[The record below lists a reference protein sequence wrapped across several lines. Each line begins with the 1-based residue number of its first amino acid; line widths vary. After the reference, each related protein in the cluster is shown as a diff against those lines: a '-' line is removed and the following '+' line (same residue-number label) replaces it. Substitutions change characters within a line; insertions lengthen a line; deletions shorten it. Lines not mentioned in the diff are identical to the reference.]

1 MFANKYLQKQNIVSC
16 LQTPVQNNTG
26 IIVVIPCL
34 DEPNVLLTL
43 NSLNSCNTP
52 HCNIEVLIVI
62 NHSETASEA
71 IKNNN
76 LKTKSEIETW
86 ISDIRNEKIRF
97 FVIGPVELQKKWAG
111 AGLARKKG
119 MDEAVCRFNQIHNP
133 DGIIVSLDADTLVEK
148 NYLVEIEKHFSENPK
163 NVGATIAFKHETKGL
178 SPKHLEGINLY
189 EKYLSYYRESLKYTG
204 YPFAMFT
211 LGSAFAVKAEAYVR
225 RGGMNRR
232 QAGEDFY
239 FLQNLAHIGNVGEIS
254 STKVHPSAR
263 LSSRVPF
270 GTGPIMQKWMNGEE
284 DLTKTYNFKAFVD
297 LKLFFDIKAN
307 LFQIEQAGY
316 ENLLSILP
324 KSVYDFL
331 VYDNFWAE
339 LEDLNRNCSTLESF
353 QVRFFQKFNAFKILK
368 YLNFVHKKHYETI
381 AMFLVISEPSEDI
394 LQSEK

>member
-16 LQTPVQNNTG
+16 LQTPVQNTTG
-26 IIVVIPCL
+26 IIIVIPCL
-34 DEPNVLLTL
+34 DEPYILSTL
-43 NSLNSCNTP
+43 NSLNSCNIP
-52 HCNIEVLIVI
+52 HCNTEVLIVI

-86 ISDIRNEKIRF
+86 ISNIKNEKIKF
-97 FVIGPVELQKKWAG
+97 FTIGPVELQKKWAG

-119 MDEAVCRFNQIHNP
+119 MDEAVNRFNQIQNP

-163 NVGATIAFKHETKGL
+163 NVGATIAFQHQTKNL

-189 EKYLSYYRESLKYTG
+189 EKYLSYYKESLKYTG

-239 FLQNLAHIGNVGEIS
+239 FLQNLAHIGNVGEIL
-254 STKVHPSAR
+254 STKVYPSAR
-263 LSSRVPF
+263 LSNRVPF

-297 LKLFFDIKAN
+297 LKLFFDMKAD

-316 ENLLSILP
+316 ENLLSVLP

-331 VYDNFWAE
+331 VYDNFWIE
-339 LEDLNRNCSTLESF
+339 LEDLNRNCSTPESF

-381 AMFLVISEPSEDI
+381 AMF
-394 LQSEK
+394 